1 MNDAVSASALT
12 VNAERIISIDA
23 RKMAKA
29 WLSISNSA
37 DVAVHNGDTYQEHQL
52 VPVVLGLSKALELF
66 SESGGDVY
74 VRLH

>member
-1 MNDAVSASALT
+1 MNDGVSTTTLT
-12 VNAERIISIDA
+12 VNAERIVSIDA

-37 DVAVHNGDTYQEHQL
+37 DVAVHNGDTYQQHQL
-52 VPVVLGLSKALELF
+52 LPVVLGLSKALQLF